1 MSGGTRKRRRQ
12 TLKRQERT
20 QDMEE
25 NSEDGNMLRANA
37 KVLHKGLSSITKEI
51 CELKLKSKK

>member
-1 MSGGTRKRRRQ
+1 
-12 TLKRQERT
+12 
-20 QDMEE
+20 MEE

-51 CELKLKSKK
+51 FELKLKSKK